1 MTIALAGRRIDA
13 AGAKKRS
20 FPLQNVR
27 RVAEALRNLL
37 EVRRPAALV
46 SSGACGA
53 DLLALHEAGKLGIR
67 RRVVLPFSPEEFLE
81 TSVIDRPG
89 EWRSIYER
97 VIQEVGVS
105 DDLVIVSSEAERD
118 DAYLLVNI
126 RILDEAAELANAS
139 RGTVEAVL
147 VWDGQSRGPGDF
159 TDAFR
164 QEAERR
170 GYAVLTVLTNE
181 EETQN
186 PSQRAISGTS
196 SPN

>member
-13 AGAKKRS
+13 AGAKKRL
-20 FPLQNVR
+20 FPLENAR
-27 RVAEALRNLL
+27 TVAEALHNVLD
-37 EVRRPAALV
+37 ERRPKALV
-46 SSGACGA
+46 SSCACGA

-67 RRVVLPFSPEEFLE
+67 RRVVLPFPPDEFLQ

-89 EWRSIYER
+89 EWRSMYER
-97 VIQEVGVS
+97 VIRDVAAS

-126 RILDEAAELANAS
+126 RILDEAAELAKAS
-139 RGTVEAVL
+139 DEDVQAVL
-147 VWDGQSRGPGDF
+147 VWDGHSRGPGDF

-170 GYAVLTVLTNE
+170 GYPVLTIRTNE
-181 EETQN
+181 ESQN
-186 PSQRAISGTS
+186 PSQRAIFGSS